1 MAEQSREKESIAMRA
16 TRADEKLEWDGHSGL
31 TGLTAFIV
39 SGPGEDS
46 SPQGK
51 NRCEADAI
59 DAAMSEFL
67 MAAHLWS
74 QAFSASESFAS
85 EAPAEF
91 LSGIAD
97 ETNPS
102 ALGHFVFPLAG
113 PSFARRATI
122 FVVFPKQPFFARNP
136 NELAA
141 MRVLT
146 QTMLAYAEI
155 VCLASEPRIATDEER
170 CVSWQQAGVC

>member
-1 MAEQSREKESIAMRA
+1 MAEQSPGKESIAMRA

-46 SPQGK
+46 TLQGK
-51 NRCEADAI
+51 NRREADAT
-59 DAAMSEFL
+59 DAAMSELL
-67 MAAHLWS
+67 MAPHLWS
-74 QAFSASESFAS
+74 QPFSASESFAS

-113 PSFARRATI
+113 PSFARRATV
-122 FVVFPKQPFFARNP
+122 FVVFPKQPFFSPPPPLLSA
-136 NELAA
+136 
-141 MRVLT
+141 
-146 QTMLAYAEI
+146 
-155 VCLASEPRIATDEER
+155 
-170 CVSWQQAGVC
+170 